1 MGGVRERMMRRILGV
16 GFWELGRD
24 VGLGWITL
32 HYNGE

>member
-1 MGGVRERMMRRILGV
+1 MGCGESDASDFGV
-16 GFWELGRD
+16 GFWGLGMD